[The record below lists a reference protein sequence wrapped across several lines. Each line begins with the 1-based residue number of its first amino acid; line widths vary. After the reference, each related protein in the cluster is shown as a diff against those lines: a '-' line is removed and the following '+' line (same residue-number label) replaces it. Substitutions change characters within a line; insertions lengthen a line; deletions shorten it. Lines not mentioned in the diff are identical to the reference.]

1 MCRPTQQQ
9 LQQRSLRV
17 LWSLDSFHEC
27 NEKPNLSSCVLTIAL
42 LILFLTSVEHTCR
55 YIFAIYRD
63 AHELFEN
70 EVNRQILAR
79 HLGVDTLSCLLCA
92 ATGWQAREVFE
103 PLMAALRGHKNA
115 MPAAGH
121 EQRLYTYHPGAFRVA
136 LIFLGY
142 QLKNLV
148 DTIAWNDGPE
158 FIFHHV
164 FSIFTAYGSMSSGV
178 GLFYAIFFFG
188 ISEVSTAI
196 LCVLANFVDEHG
208 VVGLGD
214 AFPMTKVVVGL
225 FFVVAFI
232 VCRCIL
238 WPIFSYHFSR
248 DVLLALKGDDVRTKT
263 RRGWL
268 KFFLVSLSS
277 LSVLQVA
284 WLGQILVIAQQEL
297 KGVGLL

>member
-1 MCRPTQQQ
+1 MCRPTQKQQ
-9 LQQRSLRV
+9 ALRV

-42 LILFLTSVEHTCR
+42 LIVFLTFVEHTCR
-55 YIFAIYRD
+55 YIFANYQES
-63 AHELFEN
+63 HELFEN

-92 ATGWQAREVFE
+92 ATGWHARHVFQ
-103 PLMAALRGHKNA
+103 PVVDALKGKKNA
-115 MPAAGH
+115 MPEAGH

-148 DTIAWNDGPE
+148 DTIVWNDGPE

-164 FSIFTAYGSMSSGV
+164 FSIFTAYGSMSGGI

-196 LCVLANFVDEHG
+196 LCVLANFDDEHG

-248 DVLLALKGDDVRTKT
+248 DVLLALKGDDARTKT